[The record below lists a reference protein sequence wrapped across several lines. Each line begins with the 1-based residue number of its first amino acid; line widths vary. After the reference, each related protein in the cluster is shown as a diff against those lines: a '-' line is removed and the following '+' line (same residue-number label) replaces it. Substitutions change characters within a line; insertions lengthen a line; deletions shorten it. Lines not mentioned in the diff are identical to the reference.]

1 MTAMREAHAIS
12 RNGACWLLASAAITL
27 SPHVA
32 TLPQWTSVLSALL
45 LAWQAWRILRSAPLP
60 PKWLLLV
67 IAGAAIVGVVLS
79 FRTPVGKDPGVAL
92 LAAFLSLKLLESRVA
107 RDGYAVVFLCYFMQL
122 AQFFES
128 QSMATAGLTLMG
140 TAITTAALTT
150 LNTDRLTLRS
160 RLKLSALMLAQALPF
175 MLALF
180 VLFPRI
186 ESPLWGLPADAFNS
200 MSGLSDSMSPGS
212 ISELSLSGAVA
223 FRVRFDTAPPP
234 PAQLYWRGPVLA
246 QFDGRTWR
254 SAVTHGGGQRPYTTN
269 GPAVDYELTL
279 EPHNRPWLFALELP
293 DAAPADGWFAHDYQL
308 LSRTPVRK
316 RIRYA
321 LRAYP
326 TTHAGMDERD
336 EVLRESLRL
345 PAGFNPRTRALAQ
358 TLREQT
364 SGTRELI
371 DAALGFYRHN
381 PFVYTLSPPV
391 LGRDSVDEFLFDTHR
406 GFCEHFASSFV
417 FLMRAAGVPAR
428 VVTGYQGGEINPVD
442 QYLVVRQSDAHAWAE
457 AWVEGEGWR
466 RVDPTATVA
475 PSRIE
480 RGLADAMPVGEPLP
494 LALRP
499 TLPWLRELRFRWEAV
514 GNSWNQWVLG
524 YNPQRQKE
532 LLRRLGMHSP
542 DWYAMTLAMSVICG
556 VLMLGL
562 TAWALSQRAKVDP
575 VQRPWLALSRRLARI
590 GLQKLAWEG
599 PADYAQRVGAARPA
613 LREAMNDAAQFYASL
628 RYGRRRVDRDT
639 LRQLRTRI
647 NAIHP

>member
-1 MTAMREAHAIS
+1 MREAHALD
-12 RNGACWLLASAAITL
+12 RNSAGWLLASATITL
-27 SPHVA
+27 APHA
-32 TLPQWTSVLSALL
+32 TSLPQWTSALAALL
-45 LAWQAWRILRSAPLP
+45 LAWQGWRILRHAPP
-60 PKWLLLV
+60 PPRWLLLAIV
-67 IAGAAIVGVVLS
+67 GAAIVGVVLS

-92 LAAFLSLKLLESRVA
+92 LAAFLSLKLLESRNA

-128 QSMATAGLTLMG
+128 QSIATAGLTLVG
-140 TAITTAALTT
+140 TGITTAALTT
-150 LNTDRLTLRS
+150 LNTVRLTARA

-186 ESPLWGLPADAFNS
+186 ESPLWGLPADAFNA

-223 FRVRFDTAPPP
+223 FRARFNTAPPA
-234 PAQLYWRGPVLA
+234 PAQLYWRGPVMA

-254 SAVTHGGGQRPYTTN
+254 PATTRGSGQRPYVTS
-269 GPAVDYELTL
+269 GPAVEYELTL

-293 DAAPADGWFAHDYQL
+293 DAAPPEGWFTHDYQL

-326 TTHAGMDERD
+326 ATRAGMEERED
-336 EVLRESLRL
+336 VLRENLRL
-345 PAGFNPRTRALAQ
+345 PSGFNPRTRELAQ
-358 TLREQT
+358 TLRGQT

-371 DAALGFYRHN
+371 NVALEFYRRN
-381 PFVYTLSPPV
+381 PFTYTLSPPL
-391 LGRDSVDEFLFDTHR
+391 LGRDSVDEFLFDTR
-406 GFCEHFASSFV
+406 SGFCEHFASSFV

-457 AWVEGEGWR
+457 AWIEGEGWR
-466 RVDPTATVA
+466 RIDPTATVA

-532 LLRRLGMHSP
+532 LLRRLGMRSP

-562 TAWALSQRAKVDP
+562 TAWALSQRTRVDP
-575 VQRPWLALSRRLARI
+575 VQRTWLALSRRLARI
-590 GLQKLAWEG
+590 GLQRLAWEG

-613 LREAMNDAAQFYASL
+613 LREAMNDAARLYASL
-628 RYGRRRVDRDT
+628 RYGQRSADRNA
-639 LRQLRTRI
+639 LRQLRTLI